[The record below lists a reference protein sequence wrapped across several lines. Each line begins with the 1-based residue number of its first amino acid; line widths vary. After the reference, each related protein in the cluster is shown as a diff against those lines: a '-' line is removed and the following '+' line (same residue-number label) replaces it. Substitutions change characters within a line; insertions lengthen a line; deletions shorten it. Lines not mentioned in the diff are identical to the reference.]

1 MADPTPTATRGEPT
15 REALLRAAIDVFGRD
30 GFDAASTRA
39 ISDAAG
45 VNQALIGYHF
55 GGKPGLYLAALR
67 SIAASVSTRIGPLV
81 ESIEAQ
87 LEADGAARTGKKVAE
102 RSLAALQALLEA
114 FVGMLASDDSAAWAR
129 LILREQQNPSDG
141 FDVLYEGFMHRI
153 LGVASELVARA
164 QNRGASAAQC
174 KLVAFTILGQAIG
187 FRAARAAVMRE
198 MQGRRLATMR
208 YDEGDS
214 VKRGDVVAD
223 LDAEPYREALAVA
236 EARVEQAQAN
246 LAKFKAGTRP
256 QEVERAKQA
265 VTEAQAAYD
274 NAIRDFKRQSG
285 LVESG
290 ASSEKTLDTARTRR
304 DETAAKL
311 AQAKEALALAA
322 EGFRAEDVAAAHAEL
337 SAAIAQRDL
346 AQTQLDDTRLAAPS
360 DGTLIARTREP
371 GSMLAPGTSVYSLS
385 LRDPLYVRAYVDEP
399 SLGKLAPGTHVSV
412 RTDSSTKTY
421 TGQ

>member
-1 MADPTPTATRGEPT
+1 MT
-15 REALLRAAIDVFGRD
+15 
-30 GFDAASTRA
+30 
-39 ISDAAG
+39 
-45 VNQALIGYHF
+45 
-55 GGKPGLYLAALR
+55 K
-67 SIAASVSTRIGPLV
+67 
-81 ESIEAQ
+81 
-87 LEADGAARTGKKVAE
+87 
-102 RSLAALQALLEA
+102 
-114 FVGMLASDDSAAWAR
+114 
-129 LILREQQNPSDG
+129 QQR
-141 FDVLYEGFMHRI
+141 VLSI
-153 LGVASELVARA
+153 LGVAAV
-164 QNRGASAAQC
+164 
-174 KLVAFTILGQAIG
+174 VAIG
-187 FRAARAAVMRE
+187 FGAWASLTSRERAGGLTLYGNVDIRE
-198 MQGRRLATMR
+198 VELAFRVGGRLATMR

-290 ASSEKTLDTARTRR
+290 ASSEKTLDTARTR
-304 DETAAKL
+304 
-311 AQAKEALALAA
+311 
-322 EGFRAEDVAAAHAEL
+322 
-337 SAAIAQRDL
+337 
-346 AQTQLDDTRLAAPS
+346 
-360 DGTLIARTREP
+360 EP

-421 TGQ
+421 TGQIGFISPRAEFTPKSVETTNLRTDLVYRLRIVVSDADEGLRQGMPVTVHVPLTGNGK